1 MDSLVSIIIPSFN
14 KEKFIKQTI
23 ESVLSQIYK
32 NIEIIVVDDCST
44 DNTLNILNKF
54 KNNIILFVNK
64 ENKGA
69 CYCRNLGFKKSKG
82 DFICLMDGDDCFSK
96 NKLYFLD
103 KLINKKKNFLQS
115 R

>member
-54 KNNIILFVNK
+54 KK
-64 ENKGA
+64 
-69 CYCRNLGFKKSKG
+69 
-82 DFICLMDGDDCFSK
+82 
-96 NKLYFLD
+96 
-103 KLINKKKNFLQS
+103 
-115 R
+115 